1 MNHITAVRFRT
12 LPVALL
18 IETETSV
25 AAVESLLRGTNT
37 RLLKVLGGTVLQDG
51 YSHQDQYEVRAGDY
65 LVRIGDNV
73 DVYDA
78 KAFQDTFV
86 MR

>member
-25 AAVESLLRGTNT
+25 PAVASLPRSTKQPP
-37 RLLKVLGGTVLQDG
+37 LKVRGGTVLQDG